1 MHLRLESKSK
11 KKGFLKIC
19 ELFFSMVNE
28 CKGKAKKGGNFSKFL
43 MTEAKIRIRK
53 KGTRDFLKRIFFFFI
68 QKRGIRENNL
78 NETKIKIA
86 YQIGEDVQKA
96 DPTQEVLFCL

>member
-1 MHLRLESKSK
+1 
-11 KKGFLKIC
+11 
-19 ELFFSMVNE
+19 MVNE

-53 KGTRDFLKRIFFFFI
+53 KGTRDFLKRNFNLFFI
-68 QKRGIRENNL
+68 HKRGIRENNL

-86 YQIGEDVQKA
+86 YQIGEDVEKA